1 MSNEKIVQQ
10 ELENNPKLKELV
22 IRTGAADTIE
32 KPEPLTISGTIDS
45 PSRYIDY
52 RKENIEVKTSHA
64 LVSKSE
70 GTIQLIVNESWP
82 LLKHSIT
89 GKIETSKIYQ
99 ALGINNP
106 GKFYAPKELS
116 KKFKLLRSIF
126 PDKAE
131 HAKVVGALFNFQ
143 AKVNSN
149 LNDEDDRRGNKSI
162 LFEQAVE
169 SNVPESFEINI
180 PLIEGEESQ
189 SIKIDIVIEAGSSLD
204 IKCFLESADAAE
216 LVDESREKRVMEEVG
231 KIEKHTTVIFI

>member
-1 MSNEKIVQQ
+1 MNNEKIATQK
-10 ELENNPKLKELV
+10 LENNPKLEELI
-22 IRTGAADTIE
+22 IREGAAAIIE
-32 KPEPLTISGTIDS
+32 KPEPLVIAGTIDA

-52 RKENIEVKTSHA
+52 RADYIDLGTSHA
-64 LVSKSE
+64 LVSKSQ
-70 GTIQLIVNESWP
+70 GTIELIVNESWP
-82 LLKHSIT
+82 LLKQTISGT
-89 GKIETSKIYQ
+89 LSVSKIYES
-99 ALGINNP
+99 LGINNP

-131 HAKVVGALFNFQ
+131 HAKLVGTLFNFQ

-189 SIKIDIVIEAGSSLD
+189 SIKIDVVIEAGSSLD

-231 KIEKHTTVIFI
+231 KIEKNTTVIFI